1 MENSMEDERG
11 YHYPAVTT
19 DIAVLGRDGN
29 DVEILLIRRKNPPYQ
44 GAWALPGGF
53 LDKDETAETCAA
65 RELEEE
71 TGVTTAGLTLVG
83 VYSEPQRDP
92 RGRTVTLAYTTVLE
106 KKDLRPEA
114 RDDAAE
120 VGWFAIT
127 ALPELAFDHDRII
140 ADAIELMRDRF

>member
-1 MENSMEDERG
+1 MEDERG

-19 DIAVLGRDGN
+19 DIAIFARARES
-29 DVEILLIRRKNPPYQ
+29 VEILLIRRKNPPYQ

-71 TGVTTAGLTLVG
+71 TGVSAEGLELVG
-83 VYSEPQRDP
+83 VYSEPERDP
-92 RGRTVTLAYTTVLE
+92 RGRTVTLAYAAMV
-106 KKDLRPEA
+106 DAGSIRPEA

-120 VGWFAIT
+120 VGWFDIGD
-127 ALPELAFDHDRII
+127 LPALAFDHDRII
-140 ADAIELMRDRF
+140 ADAIAMMQDRF